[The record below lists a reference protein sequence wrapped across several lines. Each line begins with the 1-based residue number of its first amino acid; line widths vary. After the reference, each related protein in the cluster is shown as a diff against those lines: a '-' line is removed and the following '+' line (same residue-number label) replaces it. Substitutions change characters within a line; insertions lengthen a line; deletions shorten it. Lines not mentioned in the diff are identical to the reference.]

1 MRYAIKQL
9 SELTTADLG
18 AVMMPRA
25 GARIIRR
32 QSKAFTHDNIAK
44 LAKYRQSVG
53 HSRPNLDP
61 LELIATRIET
71 GKLVLIRIPAPLV
84 SSVGSPS
91 GNVNHLLPRALANK
105 VHALAELTLVEDIEH
120 HIRNENSVNQSG
132 GYTSDTAV
140 AASNSSSAAAVS
152 RTMANAATAP
162 VTAPI
167 KESITLNYDYVDGQP
182 IEDIPYIVN
191 HAGDI
196 YEGVLSAGRALI
208 SDVDAGSYSVEY
220 KAVDENEIVTLRKE
234 LKTNLDGMIAEVKAK
249 AKIQEELIEKESYVM
264 QGLIYSGA
272 FFTGLYESGSSIA
285 SGLVE
290 AVESGA
296 EFAFD
301 VGAAC
306 WRLLTLLGT
315 GDLAGL
321 RREFEEIAKQGG
333 ETFDAIKDCFKTLYI
348 IAMDGESRSMLA
360 DFPEAYFDAHS
371 SVEKKR
377 LVGKLA
383 FEIIFAIATFGAG
396 AAVSAIAKSKYFV
409 KAGQA
414 LQDITKH
421 IKLEKLN
428 HKRDGTTN
436 DDVLDEAERID
447 DELVLIASANMGD
460 LQHAQKLISELPEG
474 IRGNY
479 RVHTNADGKVIV
491 VRKDGNSPPKLR
503 YVNGELVTASDNIS
517 VFATI
522 KEKLNISHADLKPDE
537 IKELKSL
544 EADRN
549 LAVAKRDKALLS
561 GDDVALKV
569 AQQEM
574 RNASERIGESAGR
587 IYVGNNYPNAKPLDA
602 GLLNNSKQGQFD
614 QIYQDGD
621 KIIVIEAKGGGAT
634 WGSKK
639 VGEDTAQQGSKKYL
653 DSTIKNYNDIL
664 EEASN
669 DPRLDAPG
677 HEAFTAKVDKLEK
690 TVAALNKAAE
700 KEMNSTTKGQYIEY
714 IGVKQKVTDSG
725 LKESIDIFKFDLGS

>member
-1 MRYAIKQL
+1 
-9 SELTTADLG
+9 
-18 AVMMPRA
+18 
-25 GARIIRR
+25 
-32 QSKAFTHDNIAK
+32 
-44 LAKYRQSVG
+44 
-53 HSRPNLDP
+53 
-61 LELIATRIET
+61 
-71 GKLVLIRIPAPLV
+71 
-84 SSVGSPS
+84 
-91 GNVNHLLPRALANK
+91 
-105 VHALAELTLVEDIEH
+105 
-120 HIRNENSVNQSG
+120 
-132 GYTSDTAV
+132 
-140 AASNSSSAAAVS
+140 
-152 RTMANAATAP
+152 
-162 VTAPI
+162 
-167 KESITLNYDYVDGQP
+167 
-182 IEDIPYIVN
+182 
-191 HAGDI
+191 
-196 YEGVLSAGRALI
+196 
-208 SDVDAGSYSVEY
+208 
-220 KAVDENEIVTLRKE
+220 
-234 LKTNLDGMIAEVKAK
+234 
-249 AKIQEELIEKESYVM
+249 M

-285 SGLVE
+285 SGLVD

-296 EFAFD
+296 EFVFD

-383 FEIIFAIATFGAG
+383 FEVIFAIATFGAG

-447 DELVLIASANMGD
+447 DELVLLPPVNMG

-474 IRGNY
+474 IRENY

-569 AQQEM
+569 ARQEM

-677 HEAFTAKVDKLEK
+677 HEAFTAKVDKLEE
-690 TVAALNKAAE
+690 TVAALNNASDSK
-700 KEMNSTTKGQYIEY
+700 SIEY
-714 IGVKQKVTDSG
+714 IGVKQKVTDTG
-725 LKESIDIFKFDLGS
+725 LKDSIDIFKFELGF

>member
-53 HSRPNLDP
+53 HSRPHLDP

-84 SSVGSPS
+84 SSVVSPS

-140 AASNSSSAAAVS
+140 AAASNSSPAAAAS
-152 RTMANAATAP
+152 RSMANAATAP

-220 KAVDENEIVTLRKE
+220 KAVDESEIVTLRKE

-249 AKIQEELIEKESYVM
+249 AKIQEALIEKESYVM

-306 WRLLTLLGT
+306 WRILKLLGS

-321 RREFEEIAKQGG
+321 RREFQEIAKQGG

-348 IAMDGESRSMLA
+348 IAMDGESRSLLA

-383 FEIIFAIATFGAG
+383 FEVIFAIATFGAG

-436 DDVLDEAERID
+436 DDVLDAAERID
-447 DELVLIASANMGD
+447 DELVLVAPLPYEVKEGVNAFDGSPVIFKRQHKDGEQGESRPDSYTLMPDGKPMGATEGAMPARFEGIKKLPPEVSTKVQEGWPNIIKYKDFANFTD
-460 LQHAQKLISELPEG
+460 LEAVKLKKGTTIYRIIDEGTSEATKKQSGGYWALELPNSKTEWRKEFAVKDTWNDNGHYIKHKLEENTQVWKGGVAGQAYEEVDGKKFYLQGNNTQIFVKPKLITG
-474 IRGNY
+474 
-479 RVHTNADGKVIV
+479 
-491 VRKDGNSPPKLR
+491 
-503 YVNGELVTASDNIS
+503 
-517 VFATI
+517 
-522 KEKLNISHADLKPDE
+522 
-537 IKELKSL
+537 
-544 EADRN
+544 
-549 LAVAKRDKALLS
+549 
-561 GDDVALKV
+561 
-569 AQQEM
+569 
-574 RNASERIGESAGR
+574 
-587 IYVGNNYPNAKPLDA
+587 
-602 GLLNNSKQGQFD
+602 D
-614 QIYQDGD
+614 QIKPQL
-621 KIIVIEAKGGGAT
+621 T
-634 WGSKK
+634 NW
-639 VGEDTAQQGSKKYL
+639 EDA
-653 DSTIKNYNDIL
+653 I
-664 EEASN
+664 
-669 DPRLDAPG
+669 
-677 HEAFTAKVDKLEK
+677 
-690 TVAALNKAAE
+690 
-700 KEMNSTTKGQYIEY
+700 
-714 IGVKQKVTDSG
+714 
-725 LKESIDIFKFDLGS
+725 